1 MDLSRVFPRSP
12 KQEMAGL
19 VHLPRMIDKGR
30 AYKENK
36 LADYIF
42 PCPLDKIIL
51 SFLRIDAET
60 FANMTSEKKDDEI
73 NEWAKEI
80 IKSKP
85 QSNLDITNNQIL
97 ERRPDSKDRF
107 EYFNEL
113 RNKIDPSRTDV
124 NTWAD
129 LIDLEEGRQ
138 PPKSS

>member
-1 MDLSRVFPRSP
+1 MDLSRTFPRSP
-12 KQEMAGL
+12 KEEISGL
-19 VHLPRMIDKGR
+19 VHLARMIDKGR
-30 AYKENK
+30 AYKDNK
-36 LADYIF
+36 LANYIF

-51 SFLRIDAET
+51 SFLHIDAEV
-60 FANMTSEKKDDEI
+60 FANMIIEKNDDEI

-85 QSNLDITNNQIL
+85 QSDLNITNNQIL
-97 ERRPDSKDRF
+97 ERRPDSKDRL

>member
-1 MDLSRVFPRSP
+1 MDLSRAFPRSP

-19 VHLPRMIDKGR
+19 VHLPRMIDKCR

-36 LADYIF
+36 LADYIY

-51 SFLRIDAET
+51 TFLQVDAEV
-60 FANMTSEKKDDEI
+60 FANMTKDKKDEEI
-73 NEWAKEI
+73 NEWAKKKTE
-80 IKSKP
+80 SKL
-85 QSNLDITNNQIL
+85 QSDFDFINKQIL
-97 ERRPDSKDRF
+97 ERRPDSKDRL

-113 RNKIDPSRTDV
+113 RNKIDSSRTDV

>member
-1 MDLSRVFPRSP
+1 M
-12 KQEMAGL
+12 
-19 VHLPRMIDKGR
+19 HLPRMIDKGR

-36 LADYIF
+36 LEDYIY

-51 SFLRIDAET
+51 SFLSIDAEV
-60 FANMTSEKKDDEI
+60 FANMIIEKKDDEI

-85 QSNLDITNNQIL
+85 QSDLAFTNNQIL
-97 ERRPDSKDRF
+97 ERRPDTKDRF

-124 NTWAD
+124 NTWAE
-129 LIDLEEGRQ
+129 LIDLEEGR
-138 PPKSS
+138 

>member
-1 MDLSRVFPRSP
+1 MDLSRTFPRSP

-51 SFLRIDAET
+51 SFLCIDAEV
-60 FANMTSEKKDDEI
+60 FANMTSKKKDDEI
-73 NEWAKEI
+73 KEWAKEI
-80 IKSKP
+80 IKSKS
-85 QSNLDITNNQIL
+85 QSDLNFTNNQIL

-113 RNKIDPSRTDV
+113 RNKIDSSRIDV
-124 NTWAD
+124 NTWAE
-129 LIDLEEGRQ
+129 LIDLEEGR
-138 PPKSS
+138 

>member
-1 MDLSRVFPRSP
+1 MDLSRAFPRSP

-51 SFLRIDAET
+51 SFLRIDAEV
-60 FANMTSEKKDDEI
+60 FANMTSKKKDDEI
-73 NEWAKEI
+73 KEWAKEI
-80 IKSKP
+80 IKSKS
-85 QSNLDITNNQIL
+85 QSDLNFINSQIL
-97 ERRPDSKDRF
+97 ERKPDSKDRF

-113 RNKIDPSRTDV
+113 RDKVDPSRTDV
-124 NTWAD
+124 NTWAE

-138 PPKSS
+138 PPKNQ

>member
-1 MDLSRVFPRSP
+1 MDLSRAFPRSP

-19 VHLPRMIDKGR
+19 VHLPRMIDKCR

-51 SFLRIDAET
+51 NFLRVDAEV
-60 FANMTSEKKDDEI
+60 FANMAKDKKDDEI

-85 QSNLDITNNQIL
+85 QSDLDLTNNQIL
-97 ERRPDSKDRF
+97 ERRPDSKDRL
-107 EYFNEL
+107 EYFNDL

-138 PPKSS
+138 PPKSQ

>member
-1 MDLSRVFPRSP
+1 MDLSRAFPRSP

-51 SFLRIDAET
+51 SFLCIDAET

-124 NTWAD
+124 NTWAE
-129 LIDLEEGRQ
+129 LIDLEEGR
-138 PPKSS
+138 

>member
-1 MDLSRVFPRSP
+1 MDLSRAFPRSP

-51 SFLRIDAET
+51 SFLRIDAEV
-60 FANMTSEKKDDEI
+60 FANMTSKKKDDEI
-73 NEWAKEI
+73 KEWAKEI
-80 IKSKP
+80 IKSKT
-85 QSNLDITNNQIL
+85 QSDLNFTNNQIL
-97 ERRPDSKDRF
+97 ERKPDSKDRF

-113 RNKIDPSRTDV
+113 RDKVDPSRTDV
-124 NTWAD
+124 NTWAE
-129 LIDLEEGRQ
+129 LIDLEEGR
-138 PPKSS
+138 

>member
-1 MDLSRVFPRSP
+1 MDLSRAFPRSP

-51 SFLRIDAET
+51 NFLRVDTEVFASMTRDKKDAE
-60 FANMTSEKKDDEI
+60 I
-73 NEWAKEI
+73 NDWAKEQT
-80 IKSKP
+80 KSKS
-85 QSNLDITNNQIL
+85 QGDLDFINKQIL
-97 ERRPDSKDRF
+97 ERRPDSEDRLD
-107 EYFNEL
+107 YFNDL

-124 NTWAD
+124 ETWAD
-129 LIDLEEGRQ
+129 LIDLEEGRL
-138 PPKSS
+138 PPTNS

>member
-1 MDLSRVFPRSP
+1 MDLSRAFPRSP

-19 VHLPRMIDKGR
+19 VHLPRMIDKCR

-51 SFLRIDAET
+51 SFLRIDAEE
-60 FANMTSEKKDDEI
+60 FANMTSKKKDCEI
-73 NEWAKEI
+73 TEWAKEI
-80 IKSKP
+80 IKSKT
-85 QSNLDITNNQIL
+85 QSDLDFINKQIL
-97 ERRPDSKDRF
+97 ERRPDSKDRL

-129 LIDLEEGRQ
+129 LIDLEEGHQ
-138 PPKSS
+138 PPNSS

>member
-1 MDLSRVFPRSP
+1 MDLSRAFPRSP

-30 AYKENK
+30 AYKANK

-51 SFLRIDAET
+51 SFLNIDAEV
-60 FANMTSEKKDDEI
+60 FANMTSDKKDGEI

-85 QSNLDITNNQIL
+85 QSDLDLTNNQIL

-124 NTWAD
+124 NTWAE
-129 LIDLEEGRQ
+129 LIDLEEGR
-138 PPKSS
+138 